1 MKTTA
6 QPTLV
11 FLLSLLALPSAAL
24 AQVDPAKA
32 ADKSKPAEAPA
43 AAPAEAPKD
52 FTQEA
57 QATLGA
63 LFNDGNTSA
72 LAGRVGGYWQGR
84 YLSHGLRFDAGA
96 GIASVA
102 QDPEADPADGF
113 DLPLFDA
120 KNPMNTTALGR
131 GRYDFFL
138 GADDSLYGAG
148 FAFHD
153 SAANLAA
160 RLRGE
165 LGYRHFFFQVP
176 KHAFSGEVGLVWTA
190 DNAPFDGDTNH
201 DGQISVADD
210 TRFEDSGGTLG
221 ARVMLGYT
229 NALMDNLSYTSTLE
243 VVPNLFPDV
252 EAPFESA
259 RTGEGDQTLDN
270 KLGLGEATVAVWN
283 HTLTANVSQQL
294 GIGFALTLAWDNGA
308 IARRNAYTNHDLA
321 ASLQLTYKLF

>member
-1 MKTTA
+1 MTSPPRT
-6 QPTLV
+6 
-11 FLLSLLALPSAAL
+11 LLALSLALATPAL

-32 ADKSKPAEAPA
+32 ADKSKPAEAV
-43 AAPAEAPKD
+43 AAPPAEPAKD

-72 LAGRVGGYWQGR
+72 LAGRVGGFWQGR
-84 YLSHGLRFDAGA
+84 YLAHGLRFDLGA
-96 GIASVA
+96 GVASLA
-102 QDPEADPADGF
+102 QDPEGDPEDGF
-113 DLPLFDA
+113 DVPLFDQ

-138 GADDSLYGAG
+138 GADDSLFGAA

-176 KHAFSGEVGLVWTA
+176 KHAFSGEVGLVWTV

-201 DGQISVADD
+201 DGAVTLADAS
-210 TRFEDSGGTLG
+210 RFEDSGGTLG

-229 NALMDNLSYTSTLE
+229 NALMDNLSYTGSIE

-252 EAPFESA
+252 EAPFEVTRSD
-259 RTGEGDQTLDN
+259 GGDG
-270 KLGLGEATVAVWN
+270 KLGLGEATAAVWN
-283 HTLTANVSQQL
+283 NTLTANVNEQL
-294 GIGFALTLAWDNGA
+294 GIGFALSFAYDNGA
-308 IARRNAYTNHDLA
+308 IARRNAIANHDVA

>member
-1 MKTTA
+1 MTSPPRT
-6 QPTLV
+6 
-11 FLLSLLALPSAAL
+11 LLALSLALATPAL

-32 ADKSKPAEAPA
+32 ADKSKPAEAV
-43 AAPAEAPKD
+43 AAPPAEPAKD

-72 LAGRVGGYWQGR
+72 LAGRVGGFWQGR
-84 YLSHGLRFDAGA
+84 YLAHGLRLDLGA
-96 GIASVA
+96 GVASLA
-102 QDPEADPADGF
+102 QDPEGDPEDGF
-113 DLPLFDA
+113 DVPLFDQ

-138 GADDSLYGAG
+138 GADDSLFGAA

-176 KHAFSGEVGLVWTA
+176 KHAFSGEVGLVWTV
-190 DNAPFDGDTNH
+190 DNAPFEVTRSDGG
-201 DGQISVADD
+201 DG
-210 TRFEDSGGTLG
+210 
-221 ARVMLGYT
+221 
-229 NALMDNLSYTSTLE
+229 
-243 VVPNLFPDV
+243 
-252 EAPFESA
+252 
-259 RTGEGDQTLDN
+259 
-270 KLGLGEATVAVWN
+270 KLGLGEATAAVWN
-283 HTLTANVSQQL
+283 NTLTANVNEQL
-294 GIGFALTLAWDNGA
+294 GIGFALSFAYDNGA
-308 IARRNAYTNHDLA
+308 IARRNAIANHDVA

>member
-1 MKTTA
+1 MRTTVT
-6 QPTLV
+6 PTLV
-11 FLLSLLALPSAAL
+11 LFSLVACSLPAL

-43 AAPAEAPKD
+43 APPPEAPKD

-57 QATLGA
+57 QGTLGA

-84 YLSHGLRFDAGA
+84 FQSHGVRLDAGA
-96 GIASVA
+96 GIASIA

-113 DLPLFDA
+113 DIPLFDA
-120 KNPMNTTALGR
+120 ANPMNTTAMGR

-138 GADDSLYGAG
+138 SPDDSLYGSAFG
-148 FAFHD
+148 FHD

-176 KHAFSGEVGLVWTA
+176 KHAFSGEVGVVWTV

-201 DGQISVADD
+201 DGQISVADE

-229 NALMDNLSYTSTLE
+229 NALADNLSYTSTLE
-243 VVPNLFPDV
+243 VVPNLFPEV
-252 EAPFESA
+252 EAPFEAA
-259 RTGEGDQTLDN
+259 RNGEGDD
-270 KLGLGEATVAVWN
+270 KLGLGEATVALWS
-283 HTLTANVSQQL
+283 HTLTANVNEQL
-294 GIGFALTLAWDNGA
+294 GIGFALALAYDNGA
-308 IARRNAYTNHDLA
+308 IARRNAYTNHDVA

>member
-1 MKTTA
+1 
-6 QPTLV
+6 
-11 FLLSLLALPSAAL
+11 
-24 AQVDPAKA
+24 
-32 ADKSKPAEAPA
+32 
-43 AAPAEAPKD
+43 
-52 FTQEA
+52 
-57 QATLGA
+57 
-63 LFNDGNTSA
+63 
-72 LAGRVGGYWQGR
+72 
-84 YLSHGLRFDAGA
+84 
-96 GIASVA
+96 
-102 QDPEADPADGF
+102 
-113 DLPLFDA
+113 
-120 KNPMNTTALGR
+120 
-131 GRYDFFL
+131 
-138 GADDSLYGAG
+138 
-148 FAFHD
+148 
-153 SAANLAA
+153 
-160 RLRGE
+160 
-165 LGYRHFFFQVP
+165 
-176 KHAFSGEVGLVWTA
+176 VGLVLTA

-259 RTGEGDQTLDN
+259 RTGAGDQTLDN

-294 GIGFALTLAWDNGA
+294 GIGFALTLAYDNGA